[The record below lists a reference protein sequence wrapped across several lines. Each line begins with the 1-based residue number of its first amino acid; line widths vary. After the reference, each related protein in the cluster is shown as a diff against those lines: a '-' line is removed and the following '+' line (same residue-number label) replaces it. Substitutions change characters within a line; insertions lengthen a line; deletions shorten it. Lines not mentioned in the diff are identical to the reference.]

1 MLKLYSFLSQVLLT
15 GIFEYIV
22 ALVDDSTPDRYLVSL
37 KLLTP
42 QPIHVNIE
50 CLIMVLI
57 YILIK
62 QCTYPTEHTSL
73 QTETKNNLKVL

>member
-1 MLKLYSFLSQVLLT
+1 MLKFYSFLSQVLLT

-22 ALVDDSTPDRYLVSL
+22 ALVDDSTPERYLVSL

-42 QPIHVNIE
+42 QPIYVNIE
-50 CLIMVLI
+50 CLIMVSI

-62 QCTYPTEHTSL
+62 QCTYPTKHTSL
-73 QTETKNNLKVL
+73 QTETKK

>member
-1 MLKLYSFLSQVLLT
+1 MLKFYSFLSQVLLT

-22 ALVDDSTPDRYLVSL
+22 ALVDDSTSDRCLVSL

-42 QPIHVNIE
+42 QSIRVNIE

-62 QCTYPTEHTSL
+62 QCTYPAEHTSL
-73 QTETKNNLKVL
+73 QTETKK

>member
-1 MLKLYSFLSQVLLT
+1 MLKFYSFLSQVLLT

-22 ALVDDSTPDRYLVSL
+22 ALVDDSTPDRCLVSL

-42 QPIHVNIE
+42 QPIDVNIE

-73 QTETKNNLKVL
+73 QTETKN